1 MNVENDVPLADK
13 TTLGLGGPAKR
24 FARVE
29 SIVDLKDAL
38 ASAERVLIIGG
49 GSNLVIGDAGFE
61 GLVVQIGIRGI
72 SVDCDT
78 VNVAAGESW
87 DDFVAQMVAARRV
100 GIECLSGIPGLVG
113 ATPMQ
118 NVGAYG
124 QEVSD
129 TITRVRALDRQTGE
143 LVIFSPAECKFGYRA
158 SMFRSTSRY
167 VIVDVTFQLPRGED
181 SQLRYAELQ
190 RALGGERAPLAN
202 VRDTVIALR
211 RGKGMVVDPTDPESR
226 SAGSFFTN
234 PLVGPRQVPDGAPQW
249 PQPDGRIKVS
259 AAWLIERAGFAKGYT
274 RGRVGISKKHALA
287 LVNRGGATA
296 DELLELAGQIQ
307 KAVRIAFGIKLEPEP
322 IIV

>member
-1 MNVENDVPLADK
+1 MIVQHDVPLADK
-13 TTLGLGGPAKR
+13 TTLGIGGPAKQ

-38 ASAERVLIIGG
+38 ESAERVLIIGG
-49 GSNLVIGDAGFE
+49 GSNLVVGDSGFD
-61 GLVVQIGIRGI
+61 GLVVQMAIRGT

-129 TITRVRALDRQTGE
+129 TITAVRVFDREKRE
-143 LVIFSPAECKFGYRA
+143 LVTFTPAECKFGYRS
-158 SMFRSTSRY
+158 SMFRHTSRY
-167 VIVDVTFQLPRGED
+167 VIIDVTFNLPRGED
-181 SQLRYAELQ
+181 SQLRYAELS
-190 RALGGERAPLAN
+190 RALGADRAPLAA
-202 VRDTVIALR
+202 VRDTVIGLR
-211 RGKGMVVDPTDPESR
+211 RGKGMVVDPGDPDSR

-234 PLVGPRQVPDGAPQW
+234 PLVTAKQVPDGAPQW

-259 AAWLIERAGFAKGYT
+259 AAWLIERAGRRSSSK
-274 RGRVGISKKHALA
+274 ISN
-287 LVNRGGATA
+287 VVVPSVSR
-296 DELLELAGQIQ
+296 
-307 KAVRIAFGIKLEPEP
+307 
-322 IIV
+322 